1 MSTSSQKPESSGAWA
16 LLVNAD
22 GSDEWLEQCNA
33 ALIEVQQTTRT
44 RTLREAIEALRAEY
58 LTDDTGTPEDAA
70 YNNAISDA
78 IAVIDALRTGG
89 AR

>member
-1 MSTSSQKPESSGAWA
+1 MSTSSQNPKASGAWA

-33 ALIEVQQTTRT
+33 ALAEVQEETRAK
-44 RTLREAIEALRAEY
+44 TLRHAIEQARGEY
-58 LTDDTGTPEDAA
+58 LTDDTGSDEDRA
-70 YNNAISDA
+70 YNRAVSDV
-78 IAVIDALRTGG
+78 IAAIDALRTGG